1 MDLLW
6 VMMVSEFGLSWL
18 IIRFDG
24 NYVKIASRIDKMV
37 GNHIFIIRIV
47 SDSNMMGLYARP
59 LIYDW
64 SPPLLMKNREI
75 EFVQYILWSCDSG
88 HSGFYIAV

>member
-6 VMMVSEFGLSWL
+6 VMMVGGFGLSWL

-37 GNHIFIIRIV
+37 GDPIFIIIIV
-47 SDSNMMGLYARP
+47 SNANIMGLYFMAFN
-59 LIYDW
+59 I
-64 SPPLLMKNREI
+64 
-75 EFVQYILWSCDSG
+75 
-88 HSGFYIAV
+88 